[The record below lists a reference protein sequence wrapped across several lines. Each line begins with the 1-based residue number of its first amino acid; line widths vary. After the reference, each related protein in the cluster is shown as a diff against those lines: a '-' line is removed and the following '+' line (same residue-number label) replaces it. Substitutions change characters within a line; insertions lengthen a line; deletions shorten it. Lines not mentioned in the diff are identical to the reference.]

1 MMAKIRV
8 KNMDSFVE
16 DTSFK
21 IGTLVRNRKAI
32 KNAFAA
38 ALGIPRKKVTVFF
51 NKDKWSK
58 ETTLGV
64 MVKMYKDK
72 ATNDMLTTAMKNGKR
87 TMQIMN
93 ENLKKTGLPIRVQS
107 GRKDLCEPDIQWVP
121 AKSYQLYFDSGGKSI
136 K

>member
-21 IGTLVRNRKAI
+21 IGTLARNRKAI

-93 ENLKKTGLPIRVQS
+93 ENLKKTGLPIRIQS